1 MNLVIVESPAKAKTI
16 NKYLGDNYTVL
27 ASYGHIRDL
36 PSKNGSVDPENKFQM
51 EWEIDSF
58 SKKYLKEITDVA
70 KDSDKIILATDPD
83 REGEA
88 IAWHVKEFLD
98 EKKILKD
105 KKIERVVF
113 NEITKKAVINGI
125 ENPRSLEGQLV
136 DAYMARRALD
146 YLVGFNISPILW
158 TKLPGSK
165 SAGRVQSVALR
176 LLTERE
182 HEIEVFNPEE
192 FWTINVNFITSSK
205 NILTSSISE
214 LNGEKIEKFS
224 FRNKEDVNNAISK
237 IKEKK
242 YSIKDITSKIYTRNP
257 SGPFTTSTLQQS
269 ASSKLGFGASRTM
282 QIAQRL
288 YQGIEIDGDTKGLIT
303 YMRTDGTN
311 ISKEAIPLF
320 RKYIE
325 ENYGDDYLPEQANN
339 YSGKK
344 AKNAQEAHE
353 AIRPTEIKNS
363 PESIKKYLSTDQ
375 YKLYD
380 LIWSR
385 ALSSQMQPAK
395 FDRKTILI
403 TSEDGK
409 NILKSSGSTVK
420 FDGFLKLQK
429 IDENDDEK
437 ILPEVSKG
445 PIEIKEFNDEQ
456 HFTQPPPRFSEA
468 SLVKKLEE
476 LGIGRPST
484 YASIIS
490 VISNRGY
497 ADIVNKRFFPTDRG
511 KLLSAFLEK
520 LFSRYVD
527 YDFTAKLEDQLDD
540 ITSGKENW
548 IKVLDQ
554 FWIDFNKNV
563 LNVKEKRTR
572 EVLDLLNDSLG
583 KLIFDTDENGKID
596 RKCKLCQTGEL
607 SLKNSFRGGAFI
619 GCSGYPEC
627 KFTRPLSK
635 IKASQQVN
643 LAEPKLIGK
652 NDIGKDIYLKN
663 GRFGP
668 YLQYELSD
676 EEIENIKKPKTKTKK
691 KKKEESNF
699 KNVSIPKGLDIE
711 NVDLDKAKYLCS
723 LPKIIGKHPDLDK
736 DITINVGRFGPY
748 LKCDNKSAR
757 LESIDELFNI
767 GLNRAITLIS
777 EAKPGRISS
786 SIIKDLGEHPEDKK
800 PVRIMKGQYGPY
812 IKYKSLNATI
822 PEEKD
827 PAELTMEEALIL
839 IEKRKEYDRSKKR
852 KKKMKL
858 LIFIILILNLCL
870 STSFSAEK
878 KDCSKF
884 KKFSKNHIACKAS
897 NLKAGTKNT
906 AGKIKNKTGNI
917 LKVTTG
923 IFKKN

>member
-16 NKYLGDNYTVL
+16 NKYLGKDYTVL

-36 PSKNGSVDPENKFQM
+36 PSKNGSVDPENKFKM
-51 EWEIDSF
+51 IWEVDSF

-224 FRNKEDVNNAISK
+224 FRNKEDINNAISK

-403 TSEDGK
+403 KSEDGK

-676 EEIENIKKPKTKTKK
+676 EEIENIKKPRTKTKK

-786 SIIKDLGEHPEDKK
+786 SMIKDLGEHPEDKK

-839 IEKRKEYDRSKKR
+839 IEKRKEYDRSKK
-852 KKKMKL
+852 K
-858 LIFIILILNLCL
+858 
-870 STSFSAEK
+870 
-878 KDCSKF
+878 
-884 KKFSKNHIACKAS
+884 
-897 NLKAGTKNT
+897 
-906 AGKIKNKTGNI
+906 KNK
-917 LKVTTG
+917 
-923 IFKKN
+923 